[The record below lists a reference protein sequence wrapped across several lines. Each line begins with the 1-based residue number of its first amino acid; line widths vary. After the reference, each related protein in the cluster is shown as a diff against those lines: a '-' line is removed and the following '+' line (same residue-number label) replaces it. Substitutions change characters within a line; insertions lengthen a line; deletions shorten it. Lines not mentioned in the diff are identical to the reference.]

1 MSICANIE
9 FPINE
14 WIQVKFEKKKKKK
27 KKTAQGVS
35 EKKFKSVDGRGVST
49 IAHPEPSAQVS

>member
-1 MSICANIE
+1 MQILN
-9 FPINE
+9 FPLTNGS
-14 WIQVKFEKKKKKK
+14 KLNLKKKKKK

>member
-1 MSICANIE
+1 MQILN
-9 FPINE
+9 FPLTNGS
-14 WIQVKFEKKKKKK
+14 KLNLKKKKK